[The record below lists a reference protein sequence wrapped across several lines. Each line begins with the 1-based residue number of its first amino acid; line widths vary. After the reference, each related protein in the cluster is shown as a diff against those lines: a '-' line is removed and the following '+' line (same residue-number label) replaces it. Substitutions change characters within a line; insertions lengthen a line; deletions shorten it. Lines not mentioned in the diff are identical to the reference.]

1 MHILNKEFCNIE
13 LGGAS
18 MDLYFAFIL
27 ILPILLFITVS
38 FFVVNWVKTRQLF
51 TPTSIGTFSIIVI
64 MTSVLIWYYYPVRG
78 VLNNSQPQTVTISFD
93 NKHVDL
99 NDKEDITLLLNIINQ
114 NSYIRNASDSLI
126 ESGFPS
132 KNLFRIDLVY
142 AEVGQYSKVV
152 HFYIL
157 SNLGNE
163 EAGNLEELSKGN
175 RLQINEQF
183 FRIKEP
189 MKFSEEIYMLFEEID
204 AFGDIK

>member
-1 MHILNKEFCNIE
+1 
-13 LGGAS
+13 

-38 FFVVNWVKTRQLF
+38 FFVVKWVKTRQLF
-51 TPTSIGTFSIIVI
+51 TPLSIGTFSIIVI
-64 MTSVLIWYYYPVRG
+64 MTLVLTWYYYPVKG

-99 NDKEDITLLLNIINQ
+99 NDKEDISLLLNIINH
-114 NSYIRNASDSLI
+114 NIYIRNASDSLI

-152 HFYIL
+152 HFYVL
-157 SNLGNE
+157 SNFDNE
-163 EAGNLEELSKGN
+163 KAGNLEELSKGN

-189 MKFSEEIYMLFEEID
+189 KKFSEEIYKLIVQFD
-204 AFGDIK
+204 AFENIK